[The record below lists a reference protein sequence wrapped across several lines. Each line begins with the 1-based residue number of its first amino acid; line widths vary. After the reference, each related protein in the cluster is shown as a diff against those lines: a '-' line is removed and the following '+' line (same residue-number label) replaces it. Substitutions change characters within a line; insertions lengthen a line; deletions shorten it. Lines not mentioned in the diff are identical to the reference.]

1 MLGGRGW
8 ETHPQRVGGGVW
20 VLDFIKNF
28 APKFCGAGRRR
39 HPVDLRSAADMSQR
53 RRWARGKEALSGLS
67 RREESNLQHS
77 GYKPAALTV

>member
-20 VLDFIKNF
+20 VSDFPENLLLHT
-28 APKFCGAGRRR
+28 GAGRRR

-53 RRWARGKEALSGLS
+53 CRWTRGKEALSGLS